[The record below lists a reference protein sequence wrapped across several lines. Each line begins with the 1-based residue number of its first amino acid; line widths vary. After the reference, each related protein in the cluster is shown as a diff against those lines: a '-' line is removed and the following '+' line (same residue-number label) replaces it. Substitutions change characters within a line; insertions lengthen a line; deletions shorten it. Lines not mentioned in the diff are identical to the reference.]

1 MSYLLMA
8 TVQIKS
14 DVGVEQLLEG
24 VSQLETVELEQFLT
38 QASLLLAQRNEV
50 ALPRTESDL
59 LKKINQELPTDIQ
72 QRYDDLRAKLRREEL
87 SSAEHEELLK
97 MVDVVEQASVERLQ
111 HLMALSQ
118 LRQVSLDELLQQLD
132 IHPPAVND

>member
-1 MSYLLMA
+1 MA

-24 VSQLETVELEQFLT
+24 VSQLETVELEQFIT

-59 LKKINQELPTDIQ
+59 LKKINQGLPTDIQ

-97 MVDVVEQASVERLQ
+97 LVDVVEQASVERLQ
-111 HLMALSQ
+111 QLMALSQ

>member
-1 MSYLLMA
+1 MA

-59 LKKINQELPTDIQ
+59 LKKINQGLPIDIQ

-87 SSAEHEELLK
+87 SSAEHKELLEL
-97 MVDVVEQASVERLQ
+97 VDVVEQASVERLQ

>member
-1 MSYLLMA
+1 MSYPLMA

-59 LKKINQELPTDIQ
+59 LKKINQGLPIDIQ

-87 SSAEHEELLK
+87 SSAEHKELLEL
-97 MVDVVEQASVERLQ
+97 VDVVEQASVERLQ